1 MVKLFTTH
9 CPKCRMLEK
18 KMQQMGIEYTESE
31 NLDELVRAGYSSAP
45 MIKTDDGKY
54 LNFKE
59 AWNWVSK
66 K

>member
-1 MVKLFTTH
+1 
-9 CPKCRMLEK
+9 MLEK

-31 NLDELVRAGYSSAP
+31 NLDELIRAGYSSAP
-45 MIKTDDGKY
+45 MIKTDDGEY

>member
-1 MVKLFTTH
+1 MITLFTTH

-18 KMQQMGIEYTESE
+18 KMQQKGIEYTETE
-31 NLDELVRAGYSSAP
+31 KLDELIRAGYSSAP
-45 MIKTDDGKY
+45 MIKTDEGEY

-59 AWNWVSK
+59 AWDWVNK

>member
-1 MVKLFTTH
+1 
-9 CPKCRMLEK
+9 MLEK
-18 KMQQMGIEYTESE
+18 KMQQMGIEYTETE

-45 MIKTDDGKY
+45 MLKTEGGEY

>member
-1 MVKLFTTH
+1 
-9 CPKCRMLEK
+9 MLEK
-18 KMQQMGIEYTESE
+18 KMQQMGIEYTETE

-45 MIKTDDGKY
+45 MLKIENGEY